1 MGDLL
6 PVIRIP
12 RGTVTP
18 YVLTVG
24 DPERAASIAELLDGA
39 HEVGRY
45 REYLSFQGSWHDVPV
60 TVTSHGV
67 GGAGAAVA
75 FEELIQ
81 GGAKTIVR
89 LGTSGAFLP
98 EIRSGDLLIA
108 TAAVRE
114 DGVSER
120 LLPLAYPAVADL
132 DVTRALI
139 DAATAA
145 EGVRF
150 ATGVMLTTATFYPGA
165 LPDQRDV
172 WQQAHLAGVEMELAT
187 LLIVA
192 ALRGVRAGGIFT
204 VDGNPA
210 EEERTIY
217 DYDPHRPV
225 VDAGKQRMVSV
236 GLDAVQRLARADMT
250 SATNDGGQPR

>member
-1 MGDLL
+1 MPDALL
-6 PVIRIP
+6 PVIRVP

-24 DPERAASIAELLDGA
+24 DPERAASISERLEDAR
-39 HEVGRY
+39 EVGRF
-45 REYLSFQGSWHDVPV
+45 REYLSFQGTWQGVPL

-81 GGAKTIVR
+81 GGARTIIR
-89 LGTSGAFLP
+89 LGTSGAFP
-98 EIRSGDLLIA
+98 IDIRSGDLLVA
-108 TAAVRE
+108 TGAVRE

-120 LLPLAYPAVADL
+120 LLPLAYPAICDI

-139 DAATAA
+139 DAAKAA
-145 EGVRF
+145 EGIHF
-150 ATGVMLTTATFYPGA
+150 GTGVMLTTATFYPGA
-165 LPDQRDV
+165 VPDRREI

-225 VDAGKQRMVSV
+225 VDEGKKRMVSI
-236 GLDAVQRLARADMT
+236 GLDAIVRLARLDEPT
-250 SATNDGGQPR
+250 TNDGGTPK